1 MAVQSRPPAADTPNM
16 SIPIPIQIL
25 ALTLTATALACGGVL
40 LLLIS
45 QRV

>member
-1 MAVQSRPPAADTPNM
+1 V

-25 ALTLTATALACGGVL
+25 ALTLAATALACGGVL
-40 LLLIS
+40 LVLIA